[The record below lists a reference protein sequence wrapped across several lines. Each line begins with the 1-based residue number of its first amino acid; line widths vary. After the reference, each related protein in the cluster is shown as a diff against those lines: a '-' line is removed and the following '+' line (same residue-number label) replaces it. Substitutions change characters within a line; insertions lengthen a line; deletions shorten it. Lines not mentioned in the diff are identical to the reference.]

1 MFLVMDVNLSGQ
13 AEEMDRG
20 SQSSAE
26 KLYAVS
32 ASLKPPAAKVSHFSW
47 SKCICHSNRKV
58 LSGSDTKLVAIPRQ
72 SWIRLH
78 EVATIR
84 GDELHDFF
92 SNCTVT
98 QTDLPRSF

>member
-1 MFLVMDVNLSGQ
+1 MVVNVNLSGQ

-26 KLYAVS
+26 ELHAVS

-47 SKCICHSNRKV
+47 SKCICHFSRKV

-72 SWIRLH
+72 S
-78 EVATIR
+78 
-84 GDELHDFF
+84 
-92 SNCTVT
+92 
-98 QTDLPRSF
+98 